1 MSTTLRN
8 TTDAAE
14 KGAAT
19 QGSTMKSM
27 MESAAGTIQQ
37 GIGSLTG
44 NEETKAKGAAKKAA
58 AQNEKAASQYAKD
71 AAQQQRHAAERGSDY
86 NPSQSGMRSN
96 DPANSNL
103 GNPQWK
109 EGRGADAGMD
119 RAGGLGGAAGKT
131 SHMHDHQ
138 GVAGQDTYAQQDM
151 AGQDFTRQNTYGQQG
166 MAGQGMAGQGIA
178 GQGIAGQGIAGQGMA
193 DQGMA
198 GQGMASQNMAGESTY
213 GQTHP
218 SSTQQF
224 QAQQGRQFQEGGYHQ
239 QQEPGSYSHTQDQ
252 KSGTAS
258 RKDAAYGASQRVEGA
273 VGSAAAGLTG
283 NRQEQERYNQM
294 HEAGKTKQRAA
305 EADRQTRSQAKAA
318 AAGHD
323 DLRSV
328 PRSSLQGDNTA
339 TGMDGMDDLNAG
351 TGSTRHNLR
360 SERRTNIR
368 NDPSAY

>member
-1 MSTTLRN
+1 MSSNLRN

-44 NEETKAKGAAKKAA
+44 NEETKAKGAAKKTA
-58 AQNEKAASQYAKD
+58 AQNEKTASQYAND
-71 AAQQQRHAAERGSDY
+71 AAQQQRHAAERGSGY
-86 NPSQSGMRSN
+86 NPSQSGMHSS

-119 RAGGLGGAAGKT
+119 TAGGLGGTAGKIR
-131 SHMHDHQ
+131 HMHDQ
-138 GVAGQDTYAQQDM
+138 GVAG
-151 AGQDFTRQNTYGQQG
+151 QNTYGQQG
-166 MAGQGMAGQGIA
+166 MAGQGMA
-178 GQGIAGQGIAGQGMA
+178 
-193 DQGMA
+193 
-198 GQGMASQNMAGESTY
+198 SQSMAGESTL

-224 QAQQGRQFQEGGYHQ
+224 QAQQGRQFQEGEYHQ
-239 QQEPGSYSHTQDQ
+239 QQEPGSYSHKQDQ
-252 KSGTAS
+252 KSSNAS

-273 VGSAAAGLTG
+273 VGSAAAGLRG

-294 HEAGKTKQRAA
+294 HEAGKTKQRAV

-318 AAGHD
+318 AAGDD

-328 PRSSLQGDNTA
+328 PRSRLQGDNTA
-339 TGMDGMDDLNAG
+339 AGMGGMDDLNAG
-351 TGSTRHNLR
+351 AGSTGHNIR
-360 SERRTNIR
+360 SDRRTNVR
-368 NDPSAY
+368 NDPSV

>member
-1 MSTTLRN
+1 MSTLRN

-166 MAGQGMAGQGIA
+166 MAGQGMAGQG
-178 GQGIAGQGIAGQGMA
+178 
-193 DQGMA
+193 MA
-198 GQGMASQNMAGESTY
+198 GQNMAGETTY

-273 VGSAAAGLTG
+273 AGSAAAGLTG

-294 HEAGKTKQRAA
+294 HEAGKIRQRAA

-339 TGMDGMDDLNAG
+339 AGMGGMDDLNAG